1 MIAPY
6 SSWPTWLQTLVVAP
20 NALLGFFALWIWWP
34 KSNREWRRFGVVAA
48 YLIVFYA
55 VMHFIFKF

>member
-6 SSWPTWLQTLVVAP
+6 SSWPVWLQTLVVAP

-34 KSNREWRRFGVVAA
+34 KSNREWRRFGVVAV